1 MKPFFRRPLAC
12 LGLTWGTARLILV
25 GDTSGRSTRLPTL
38 PMPQREA
45 RGGAGK
51 GLRKVLLGPRLR
63 GRVWTE
69 AAICYTALRGGE
81 VLCGQRKRQSTKV
94 SGEAKWLDRFIGDG
108 MLMFCQKS

>member
-1 MKPFFRRPLAC
+1 M
-12 LGLTWGTARLILV
+12 GLTWGTAWLILV

-38 PMPQREA
+38 PMPQREE

-69 AAICYTALRGGE
+69 VAICYRALQGGE
-81 VLCGQRKRQSTKV
+81 VLCRQKGKSIKV
-94 SGEAKWLDRFIGDG
+94 SKEVKQVDRFFSDM
-108 MLMFCQKS
+108 MLMFDVFKDMKTFQM

>member
-1 MKPFFRRPLAC
+1 M
-12 LGLTWGTARLILV
+12 GLTWGTARLLLV

-38 PMPQREA
+38 PMPQREV

-69 AAICYTALRGGE
+69 AAIVTRLCEGVRCSVDKEKGK
-81 VLCGQRKRQSTKV
+81 VLKWEGA
-94 SGEAKWLDRFIGDG
+94 AKWLDRRRVNDV
-108 MLMFCQKS
+108 LSESWRQLERKERKLS